1 MAAISAIVT
10 ANTLQ
15 RHAQTLSIRWD
26 KSNFAGNDDVPWLQ
40 AAAAALEEMRT
51 DLLALGIQVNIR
63 GIVVRLTVSGFL
75 TSLRGQQEPPI
86 LGSSVGLASVAYQ
99 PATPAGWGGACSEDI
114 AFRRGCSEYQSHAR

>member
-1 MAAISAIVT
+1 MMAAISAIVI

-63 GIVVRLTVSGFL
+63 GLAVRLTVSGF
-75 TSLRGQQEPPI
+75 
-86 LGSSVGLASVAYQ
+86 
-99 PATPAGWGGACSEDI
+99 
-114 AFRRGCSEYQSHAR
+114 